1 MEEQGPGT
9 VAHVAMK
16 RTQRINR
23 WFYVGVA
30 LLMILLNLVGF
41 GPSIID
47 ASKRN
52 VPLPFTLLV
61 TMHAILSVAWLLL
74 FLAQTTLVA
83 TGRTALHRRLGI
95 FGAMLAVAFIV
106 VGCFT
111 VIAHARRGLDLSG
124 DLSRI
129 PPPPGAD
136 PAAVALST
144 LYFFLIFAVLF
155 GAALWYRHR
164 PSVHKRLM
172 LLAVLGGLTGTP
184 VAHVIGHWSVL
195 HAWTGLIFVAS
206 SLIFLSFSAIHDR
219 LSQGRIH
226 PVSLWV
232 ALVLFVSTAVFNI
245 GIVPSSAWRDF
256 TTWLIQ

>member
-1 MEEQGPGT
+1 MEEQEPGT

-61 TMHAILSVAWLLL
+61 TAHTILSVAWLLL

-95 FGAMLAVAFIV
+95 FGA
-106 VGCFT
+106 C
-111 VIAHARRGLDLSG
+111 SQ
-124 DLSRI
+124 SRSSWL
-129 PPPPGAD
+129 GA
-136 PAAVALST
+136 
-144 LYFFLIFAVLF
+144 
-155 GAALWYRHR
+155 
-164 PSVHKRLM
+164 
-172 LLAVLGGLTGTP
+172 LL
-184 VAHVIGHWSVL
+184 
-195 HAWTGLIFVAS
+195 
-206 SLIFLSFSAIHDR
+206 
-219 LSQGRIH
+219 
-226 PVSLWV
+226 
-232 ALVLFVSTAVFNI
+232 
-245 GIVPSSAWRDF
+245 
-256 TTWLIQ
+256 